1 MVVVLFNAGLQEPL
15 IPLSEVS
22 GNAFKISPEQI
33 GATLVKVG
41 VILGITVIVNVAV
54 FAH

>member
-15 IPLSEVS
+15 IPLREAI
-22 GNAFKISPEQI
+22 GKAFKISPEQI

-41 VILGITVIVNVAV
+41 VILGVTVIVNVVV